1 MKYAPAPLPISGRPP
16 ATQED
21 LSAKRRMAQVLMQQ
35 ATDASPVGHWTQA
48 LARAVQGISGGMA
61 SNQAASGAQELAA
74 YDEKQSVARRMAER
88 VAAMDDKKA
97 WDEYQ
102 RNRAPTE
109 AEKLDLDYKRAQI
122 NALNQKASGAVD
134 DRRIEQ
140 LLQLGINPGS
150 AEGQAFLLNGKLP
163 AAAYEQIAQRQRRAA
178 TAPKIAEGLQN
189 LNNMTDTYNDAAFEN
204 SVGPFQG
211 SNPDGLVNGAL
222 INTARG
228 LGEAWNTIEG
238 GNATPNEVRN
248 NIVGAT
254 EALAA
259 AIKPLIRAPGE
270 GVWTD
275 ADQARLV
282 SIVGD
287 LSQSSNK
294 AEFKRRLNAVRDRIK
309 SNFELDIPFDALHV
323 SPGATLQKRGA
334 QPFLN
339 QGGAAAGGFKY
350 IGTAP

>member
-1 MKYAPAPLPISGRPP
+1 MRYAPAPLSASGRPP

-21 LSAKRRMAQVLMQQ
+21 LNAKRRMAQAFMQQ

-61 SNQAASGAQELAA
+61 SSQAASGAQDLAA
-74 YDEKQSVARRMAER
+74 FEEKQSAAKRMAER
-88 VAAMDDKKA
+88 EAAFQDKQR

-102 RNRAPTE
+102 RTRPRTE
-109 AEKLDLDYKRAQI
+109 SESLDMQMKRAQI
-122 NALNQKASGAVD
+122 NALNQRSAAGGASDARVQ
-134 DRRIEQ
+134 Q
-140 LLQLGINPGS
+140 LMSIGIDPES
-150 AEGQAFLLNGKLP
+150 AEGKAYLLTGKLP
-163 AAAYEQIAQRQRRAA
+163 AAAYQNIAQEQRKKA

-189 LNNMTDTYNDAAFEN
+189 LNKMADTYNDAAFEN
-204 SVGPFQG
+204 SLGPMQG
-211 SNPDGLVNGAL
+211 STPDGLISGAL

-228 LGEAWNTIEG
+228 LGEAWNAVEG

-248 NIVGAT
+248 NIVGST

-282 SIVGD
+282 AIVGD
-287 LSQSSNK
+287 LSQARNK
-294 AEFKRRLNAVRDRIK
+294 DEYRRRLNDVRDRIRA
-309 SNFELDIPFDALHV
+309 NFGLEIPFDAV
-323 SPGATLQKRGA
+323 GGPTLQKRGA

>member
-122 NALNQKASGAVD
+122 NALNQRSAAGGASDARVQ
-134 DRRIEQ
+134 Q
-140 LLQLGINPGS
+140 LMSIGIDPES
-150 AEGQAFLLNGKLP
+150 AEGKAYLLTGKLP
-163 AAAYEQIAQRQRRAA
+163 AAAYQNIAQEQRKRA

-189 LNNMTDTYNDAAFEN
+189 LNKMADTYNDPAFEN
-204 SVGPFQG
+204 SLGPLQG
-211 SNPDGLVNGAL
+211 STPDGLISGAL

-228 LGEAWNTIEG
+228 LGEAWNSVEG

-248 NIVGAT
+248 NIVGST

-282 SIVGD
+282 AIVGD
-287 LSQSSNK
+287 LSQARSK
-294 AEFKRRLNAVRDRIK
+294 DEFRRRLNDVRDRIR
-309 SNFELDIPFDALHV
+309 SNFGLEIPFDAV
-323 SPGATLQKRGA
+323 GGPTLQKRGA
-334 QPFLN
+334 QPFLDR
-339 QGGAAAGGFKY
+339 GGPPAAGGFKY